1 MENFKELYRFM
12 LYSET
17 GILVNDLT
25 DVFKEIN
32 IFIEKKIKP
41 YIIEKEYKKL
51 IFNSIELRYED
62 NEFKWRIHLDD
73 EILEDGCVY
82 FDNEDFKMDV
92 KEFKEI
98 IEECGLSMFP
108 KVLYDK
114 AFLIFTKVVSDYIN
128 NEIIQEKLEL
138 FDIMT
143 IDNNGAN
150 NVIY

>member
-1 MENFKELYRFM
+1 
-12 LYSET
+12 
-17 GILVNDLT
+17 
-25 DVFKEIN
+25 
-32 IFIEKKIKP
+32 
-41 YIIEKEYKKL
+41 
-51 IFNSIELRYED
+51 
-62 NEFKWRIHLDD
+62 
-73 EILEDGCVY
+73 
-82 FDNEDFKMDV
+82 MDV